1 MIRFLQISD
10 LHFLCCNDSDD
21 EYSQL
26 RVRFEEDLR
35 CLKEKVGA
43 IPYLLICGDIANKG
57 QKIEFEAAMNYINEL
72 CDILN
77 VDGQKPNVFVVP
89 GNHDI
94 DRTPYKHTRDHLRSK
109 LLSFKDGQ
117 NDYFMQEIRKFEPD
131 TLKILYL
138 PLQAYTKFA
147 NDYSSNDE
155 LTEELNLK
163 KNFSEL
169 KDKNLYWKRPIGK
182 IENYTIN
189 IIGLNSTLACDGKE
203 REKNDTSKGE
213 HSLFLPFMSYNVVTR
228 NNEVNITMIHH
239 PLNWLGNEEKVQKIF
254 DDRFKIQFYGHMHKQ
269 SSRSDTA
276 IKIYSGALQPPSG
289 EDDYPPVYNYIEVD
303 IKDSR
308 LLVTINSRKWDGSKF
323 VKYDD
328 ECKSYSL
335 SLVKENLWNTEDKE
349 DAQKVLP
356 IESTPIPTHEI
367 IQLFRIQTPVVKK
380 NIIKEMLPEISNSQI
395 ASHLLELNFLSAI
408 RATNRFTELYNKLI
422 KK

>member
-147 NDYSSNDE
+147 YDYSSNDE

-169 KDKNLYWKRPIGK
+169 KDKNLYWKRSIGK

-203 REKNDTSKGE
+203 REKMIPPK
-213 HSLFLPFMSYNVVTR
+213 
-228 NNEVNITMIHH
+228 VNILYFY
-239 PLNWLGNEEKVQKIF
+239 PL
-254 DDRFKIQFYGHMHKQ
+254 
-269 SSRSDTA
+269 
-276 IKIYSGALQPPSG
+276 
-289 EDDYPPVYNYIEVD
+289 
-303 IKDSR
+303 
-308 LLVTINSRKWDGSKF
+308 
-323 VKYDD
+323 
-328 ECKSYSL
+328 
-335 SLVKENLWNTEDKE
+335 
-349 DAQKVLP
+349 
-356 IESTPIPTHEI
+356 
-367 IQLFRIQTPVVKK
+367 
-380 NIIKEMLPEISNSQI
+380 
-395 ASHLLELNFLSAI
+395 
-408 RATNRFTELYNKLI
+408 
-422 KK
+422 